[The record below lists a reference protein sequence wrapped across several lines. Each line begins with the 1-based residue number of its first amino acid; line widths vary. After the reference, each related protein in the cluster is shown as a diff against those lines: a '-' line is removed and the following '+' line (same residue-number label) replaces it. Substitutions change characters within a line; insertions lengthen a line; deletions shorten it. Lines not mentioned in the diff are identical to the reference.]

1 MNFAGVTAPAKG
13 SFPVQA
19 SYLAG
24 RYGMDA
30 IWLAA
35 CAAVGWGVA
44 DYFGGASRGRTSV
57 LVVVAV
63 SEGLG
68 LCLLIPVLIA
78 RGGPLPASPRLL
90 LAALAGAAVTLEL
103 SLIYLALS
111 RGEGFITAS
120 VGALGA
126 AAAATAGL
134 IGGDTLDGPVAAGM
148 ACALVGGGVTAW
160 TPGGRSRGGGRLR
173 SAALC
178 AGAAS
183 AVAVM
188 LISFRAAGRLDP
200 YWATAVEHASTALC
214 AVLIACAASRRSRRR
229 PQSGPRRRR
238 LPEVTQ
244 VPGLALVAFAGV
256 AGDLAYAGASQ
267 HGALS
272 VVSAVSSLYP
282 VTTIALGVAIQRQR
296 PNRIQVT
303 GIILALVG
311 AAVLGSATG

>member
-1 MNFAGVTAPAKG
+1 ME
-13 SFPVQA
+13 
-19 SYLAG
+19 
-24 RYGMDA
+24 A

-35 CAAVGWGVA
+35 GAAVGWGAA

-78 RGGPLPASPRLL
+78 RGGPLPASPQLL
-90 LAALAGAAVTLEL
+90 LAALAGAAVTVEL

-134 IGGDTLDGPVAAGM
+134 IGGDTLDGAVAAGM

-160 TPGGRSRGGGRLR
+160 TPGGGRGGGRRR

-178 AGAAS
+178 AGAAA

-200 YWATAVEHASTALC
+200 YWATAVEHASTGLC
-214 AVLIACAASRRSRRR
+214 AVLIACAASRGSRRR
-229 PQSGPRRRR
+229 PDRRPANRPEAGRRQPDRRR

-244 VPGLALVAFAGV
+244 LPGLALVALAGV
-256 AGDLAYAGASQ
+256 AGDLAYAVASQ

-296 PNRIQVT
+296 PNRIQLA
-303 GIILALVG
+303 GIFLALLG

>member
-1 MNFAGVTAPAKG
+1 
-13 SFPVQA
+13 
-19 SYLAG
+19 
-24 RYGMDA
+24 MDA

-90 LAALAGAAVTLEL
+90 LAALAGAAVTVEL

-178 AGAAS
+178 AGAAA

-214 AVLIACAASRRSRRR
+214 ATLLACAASRRSRRR
-229 PQSGPRRRR
+229 SRRWPRSGPRRRR

-296 PNRIQVT
+296 PNRIQVA
-303 GIILALVG
+303 GIILALLG
-311 AAVLGSATG
+311 AAVLGSVTG

>member
-1 MNFAGVTAPAKG
+1 
-13 SFPVQA
+13 
-19 SYLAG
+19 
-24 RYGMDA
+24 
-30 IWLAA
+30 
-35 CAAVGWGVA
+35 
-44 DYFGGASRGRTSV
+44 V

-78 RGGPLPASPRLL
+78 RGVPLPASPRLL
-90 LAALAGAAVTLEL
+90 LAALAGAAVTVEL

-134 IGGDTLDGPVAAGM
+134 IGGDTLDLPVAAGM

-160 TPGGRSRGGGRLR
+160 TPGGRGRRGGRLR
-173 SAALC
+173 SAVLC

-188 LISFRAAGRLDP
+188 LISFRAAGQLDP

-214 AVLIACAASRRSRRR
+214 AVLIACAGSRGSRRRPPQR

-238 LPEVTQ
+238 LPELTQ

-296 PNRIQVT
+296 PNRMQVA
-303 GIILALVG
+303 GIILALAG

>member
-1 MNFAGVTAPAKG
+1 ME
-13 SFPVQA
+13 
-19 SYLAG
+19 
-24 RYGMDA
+24 A

-35 CAAVGWGVA
+35 CAAVGWGAA

-90 LAALAGAAVTLEL
+90 LAALAGAAVTVEL

-134 IGGDTLDGPVAAGM
+134 IGGDTLDLPVAAGM

-160 TPGGRSRGGGRLR
+160 TPGGGVRGGGRLR

-188 LISFRAAGRLDP
+188 LISFRGAGRLDP
-200 YWATAVEHASTALC
+200 YWATAIEHASTALC
-214 AVLIACAASRRSRRR
+214 AVLIACVASRRSRTGPRTR
-229 PQSGPRRRR
+229 PQSGSRTRPQSGSRTGL

-282 VTTIALGVAIQRQR
+282 VTTIALGVALQRQR
-296 PNRIQVT
+296 PNRMQVA
-303 GIILALVG
+303 GIILALLG
-311 AAVLGSATG
+311 AAVLGAATG

>member
-1 MNFAGVTAPAKG
+1 V
-13 SFPVQA
+13 
-19 SYLAG
+19 
-24 RYGMDA
+24 DA

-35 CAAVGWGVA
+35 CAAVAWGAA
-44 DYFGGASRGRTSV
+44 DYFGGASRGRTPV
-57 LVVVAV
+57 LVIVAV
-63 SEGLG
+63 SESLG
-68 LCLLIPVLIA
+68 LCALIPVLVA
-78 RGGPLPASPRLL
+78 RGVPLPTSPRLF
-90 LAALAGAAVTLEL
+90 LAAIAGAAVTIEL
-103 SLIYLALS
+103 GLIYLALS

-134 IGGDTLDGPVAAGM
+134 TGGDTLDGPVAAGL

-160 TPGGRSRGGGRLR
+160 TPGGRNRGSGPLR

-178 AGAAS
+178 VGAA
-183 AVAVM
+183 AGVATM
-188 LISFRAAGRLDP
+188 LITFRAAGRLDP

-214 AVLIACAASRRSRRR
+214 AVLIMLVGSRRPAASRR
-229 PQSGPRRRR
+229 PRRRL
-238 LPEVTQ
+238 LPQVTQ

-296 PNRIQVT
+296 ANRIQVG
-303 GIILALVG
+303 GIILALLG
-311 AAVLGSATG
+311 AAILGSATG

>member
-1 MNFAGVTAPAKG
+1 ME
-13 SFPVQA
+13 
-19 SYLAG
+19 
-24 RYGMDA
+24 A

-35 CAAVGWGVA
+35 GAAVGWGAA

-90 LAALAGAAVTLEL
+90 LAALAGAAVTVEL

-134 IGGDTLDGPVAAGM
+134 IGGDTLDGAVAAGM

-160 TPGGRSRGGGRLR
+160 TPGGAGRGGGRRR

-178 AGAAS
+178 AGAAA

-200 YWATAVEHASTALC
+200 YWATAVEHASTGLC
-214 AVLIACAASRRSRRR
+214 AVLIACAASRGSRRR
-229 PQSGPRRRR
+229 PDRRQPDHWRADLRQPDRRR

-244 VPGLALVAFAGV
+244 LPGLALVAFAGV
-256 AGDLAYAGASQ
+256 AGDLAYAVASQ

-296 PNRIQVT
+296 PNRIQLA
-303 GIILALVG
+303 GIFLALLG

>member
-1 MNFAGVTAPAKG
+1 
-13 SFPVQA
+13 
-19 SYLAG
+19 
-24 RYGMDA
+24 MDA
-30 IWLAA
+30 LWLAA
-35 CAAVGWGVA
+35 VAAVGWGAA
-44 DYFGGASRGRTSV
+44 DYFGGASRGRTPV

-63 SEGLG
+63 SETLG

-78 RGGPLPASPRLL
+78 RGVPLPASPRMFF
-90 LAALAGAAVTLEL
+90 AALAGAAVTVEL

-126 AAAATAGL
+126 AAAAVAGL
-134 IGGDTLDGPVAAGM
+134 IGGDTLDGLAVAGM

-160 TPGGRSRGGGRLR
+160 TPGGRKRGNGPLR

-178 AGAAS
+178 AGAAA
-183 AVAVM
+183 AVATM
-188 LISFRAAGRLDP
+188 LISFRAAGQLDP
-200 YWATAVEHASTALC
+200 YWATAVEHASTAVC
-214 AVLIACAASRRSRRR
+214 AVLLECAARRSRRR
-229 PQSGPRRRR
+229 PPGQR
-238 LPEVTQ
+238 LPQLTQ
-244 VPGLALVAFAGV
+244 LPGLALVAFAGV

-296 PNRIQVT
+296 PNRIQVA
-303 GIILALVG
+303 GIILALLG
-311 AAVLGSATG
+311 AAVLGAATS

>member
-1 MNFAGVTAPAKG
+1 ME
-13 SFPVQA
+13 
-19 SYLAG
+19 
-24 RYGMDA
+24 A

-35 CAAVGWGVA
+35 CAAVGWGAA

-78 RGGPLPASPRLL
+78 RGGPPPASPRLL
-90 LAALAGAAVTLEL
+90 LAALAGAAVTVEL

-134 IGGDTLDGPVAAGM
+134 IGGDTLDLPVAAGM

-160 TPGGRSRGGGRLR
+160 TPGGGVRGGGRLR

-188 LISFRAAGRLDP
+188 LISFRGAGRLAP

-214 AVLIACAASRRSRRR
+214 AVLIACVASRRSRTRPRTRPQGGSLTRLQSGSLTR
-229 PQSGPRRRR
+229 PQSGPRRRL
-238 LPEVTQ
+238 LPEATQ

-296 PNRIQVT
+296 PNRIQLA
-303 GIILALVG
+303 GIVLALVG

>member
-1 MNFAGVTAPAKG
+1 ME
-13 SFPVQA
+13 
-19 SYLAG
+19 
-24 RYGMDA
+24 A

-35 CAAVGWGVA
+35 GAAVGWGAA

-90 LAALAGAAVTLEL
+90 LAALAGAAVTVEL

-134 IGGDTLDGPVAAGM
+134 IGGDTLDGAVAAGM

-160 TPGGRSRGGGRLR
+160 TPGGGGRGGGRRR

-178 AGAAS
+178 AGAAA

-200 YWATAVEHASTALC
+200 YWATAVEHASTGLC
-214 AVLIACAASRRSRRR
+214 AVLIACAASRGSRRWR
-229 PQSGPRRRR
+229 ADLRQPDRRR

-244 VPGLALVAFAGV
+244 LPGLALVAFAGV
-256 AGDLAYAGASQ
+256 AGDLAYAVASQ

-296 PNRIQVT
+296 PNRIQLV
-303 GIILALVG
+303 GIFLALLG

>member
-1 MNFAGVTAPAKG
+1 ME
-13 SFPVQA
+13 
-19 SYLAG
+19 
-24 RYGMDA
+24 A

-35 CAAVGWGVA
+35 GAAVGWGAA

-78 RGGPLPASPRLL
+78 RGGPLPASPHLL
-90 LAALAGAAVTLEL
+90 LAALAGAAVTVEL

-134 IGGDTLDGPVAAGM
+134 IGGDTLDGAVAAGM

-160 TPGGRSRGGGRLR
+160 TPGGGGRGGGRRR

-178 AGAAS
+178 AGAAA

-188 LISFRAAGRLDP
+188 LISFRAAGRVDP
-200 YWATAVEHASTALC
+200 YWATAVEHASTGLC
-214 AVLIACAASRRSRRR
+214 AVLIACAASRGSRRR
-229 PQSGPRRRR
+229 PDRPQADRPQADRRPPDRPEAHRPEADRRQPDRRR

-244 VPGLALVAFAGV
+244 LPGLALVAFAGV
-256 AGDLAYAGASQ
+256 AGDLAYAVASQ

-296 PNRIQVT
+296 PNRIQLA
-303 GIILALVG
+303 GIFLALLG

>member
-1 MNFAGVTAPAKG
+1 ME
-13 SFPVQA
+13 
-19 SYLAG
+19 
-24 RYGMDA
+24 A

-35 CAAVGWGVA
+35 CAAVGWGAA

-90 LAALAGAAVTLEL
+90 LAALAGAAVTVEL

-134 IGGDTLDGPVAAGM
+134 IGGDTLDLPVAAGM

-160 TPGGRSRGGGRLR
+160 TPGGGVRGGGRLR

-188 LISFRAAGRLDP
+188 LISFRGAGRLDP

-214 AVLIACAASRRSRRR
+214 AVLIACVASRRSRTR
-229 PQSGPRRRR
+229 PQSGSRRRL

-282 VTTIALGVAIQRQR
+282 VTTIALGVALQRQR
-296 PNRIQVT
+296 PNRIQVA
-303 GIILALVG
+303 GIVLALLG
-311 AAVLGSATG
+311 AAVLGTATG

>member
-1 MNFAGVTAPAKG
+1 ME
-13 SFPVQA
+13 
-19 SYLAG
+19 
-24 RYGMDA
+24 A

-35 CAAVGWGVA
+35 CAAVGWGAA

-78 RGGPLPASPRLL
+78 RGGPPPASPRLL
-90 LAALAGAAVTLEL
+90 LAALAGAAVTVEL

-134 IGGDTLDGPVAAGM
+134 IGGDTLDLPVAAGM

-160 TPGGRSRGGGRLR
+160 TPGGGVRGGGRLR

-188 LISFRAAGRLDP
+188 LISFRGAGRLDP

-214 AVLIACAASRRSRRR
+214 AVLIACVASRRSRTRPQSGSLTR
-229 PQSGPRRRR
+229 PQSGPRLRL

-267 HGALS
+267 HGTLS

-282 VTTIALGVAIQRQR
+282 VTTIALGVALQRQR
-296 PNRIQVT
+296 PNRMQVA
-303 GIILALVG
+303 GIILALLG
-311 AAVLGSATG
+311 AAVLGAATG